1 MRQGFLAILLI
12 INISIK
18 LIANTYAK
26 IIICFEIPS
35 TLSKF
40 VRANIL
46 KARFTCLTYIGSL
59 RNKMDEKQKIV
70 LSCKILKQ
78 KQNLLLD
85 VLIT

>member
-1 MRQGFLAILLI
+1 MRQGLLTILLI

-18 LIANTYAK
+18 LIANTQAK

-46 KARFTCLTYIGSL
+46 KARLTCLTYIGSL
-59 RNKMDEKQKIV
+59 RNKMDEQQKNCSK
-70 LSCKILKQ
+70 L
-78 KQNLLLD
+78 QNIKTKAES
-85 VLIT
+85 VT